1 MWVGVW
7 VREWEGGAGGVCWA
21 GVGYFDVG
29 TQSDT
34 QPFAKNIF
42 QSKIKKVVTH

>member
-1 MWVGVW
+1 MCVGE
-7 VREWEGGAGGVCWA
+7 REVGGGGV
-21 GVGYFDVG
+21 GFVGGHKGYFDVA

-42 QSKIKKVVTH
+42 QSEI